1 MNEGI
6 RTLVYPVKMLER
18 TSTFRRQLLGVDP
31 DVEQPYYIAFRLG
44 DKGIG
49 LGPMDVSPVL

>member
-1 MNEGI
+1 
-6 RTLVYPVKMLER
+6 MLER

-44 DKGIG
+44 DRGIG